1 MDSFLH
7 YLGYGLGLAYFCIV
21 MPYCNY
27 EAVRKVF
34 PKRKFPDPKPK
45 KAPGPAPQRKPR
57 KLYTENEA
65 ITAVG
70 SRDRLI
76 ELVREEK
83 VRVFKDKGEILIS
96 SADVDKS
103 VPAKKKR
110 SKHSYPVVS
119 TFKEEHR
126 ITNPVEFHP

>member
-34 PKRKFPDPKPK
+34 PKRKFPDPKPT

-57 KLYTENEA
+57 K
-65 ITAVG
+65 
-70 SRDRLI
+70 
-76 ELVREEK
+76 
-83 VRVFKDKGEILIS
+83 
-96 SADVDKS
+96 VDKS